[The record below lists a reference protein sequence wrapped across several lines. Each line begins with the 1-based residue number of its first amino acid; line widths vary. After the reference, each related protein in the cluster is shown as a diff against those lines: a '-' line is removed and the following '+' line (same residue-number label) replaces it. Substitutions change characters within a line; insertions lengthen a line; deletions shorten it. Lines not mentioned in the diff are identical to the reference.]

1 MDTSGLRPGAWREAR
16 SPHAWMSRGDGELF
30 LAVLEFAARRHGPL
44 RVLEWGSGQST
55 VEFTRLLAERGAVHE
70 WTALE
75 YDRAFFD
82 EHVLPPLTER
92 PGSEVR
98 YPDDGA
104 VLTVPGLPGTSRVTA
119 VCWNRT
125 RLRPAQNPVDRGVDL
140 DAYVDYPA
148 GRAPFDVV
156 FVDGRMR
163 RRCLLSA
170 SEHLGPDTVVVL
182 HDAWHEHY
190 HCALERYP
198 VGRFAGD
205 EMWVG
210 ALRHA
215 ALPPL

>member
-1 MDTSGLRPGAWREAR
+1 
-16 SPHAWMSRGDGELF
+16 MSLGDGELL
-30 LAVLEFAARRHGPL
+30 LAVLEFAARRDGPL

-55 VEFTRLLAERGAVHE
+55 VEFTRVLAERGVAHE

-82 EHVLPPLTER
+82 EHVLPPLAAR

-104 VLTVPGLPGTSRVTA
+104 VLTVPGTPGTSRVTA

-125 RLRPAQNPVDRGVDL
+125 RLRPAQNPGDRGVDL

-148 GRAPFDVV
+148 DREPFDVV

-170 SEHLGPDTVVVL
+170 SERLGPDTVVVL

-198 VGRFAGD
+198 AGRFVGD

-210 ALRHA
+210 ALRGA